1 MKEQIREVLGV
12 SSFDRG
18 QRANVETAAEANAI
32 SAGGMMSRGRTQ
44 EKFEAFW
51 ANVIRT
57 THRSFLQSEDA
68 RQMIVPI
75 VGAEN
80 LNFLDQSDRERGFL
94 TVNLADLQGEF
105 EYAVRLDS
113 TLKIDPAV
121 QLSKTASGYNL
132 LGGVQSQLLNQR
144 FYHERI
150 TELSGEDPQQAVMGE
165 QATNEMAR
173 QQQGAEGEGASQDMG
188 AVATAQ
194 QGLPDIRA
202 IRGS

>member
-1 MKEQIREVLGV
+1 M
-12 SSFDRG
+12 
-18 QRANVETAAEANAI
+18 
-32 SAGGMMSRGRTQ
+32 
-44 EKFEAFW
+44 
-51 ANVIRT
+51 
-57 THRSFLQSEDA
+57 
-68 RQMIVPI
+68 
-75 VGAEN
+75 
-80 LNFLDQSDRERGFL
+80 
-94 TVNLADLQGEF
+94 
-105 EYAVRLDS
+105 RLDS

-173 QQQGAEGEGASQDMG
+173 QQGAEGEGASQDMG

-202 IRGS
+202 IGGS